1 MRGNVFLCLDN
12 TTFNK
17 LIPNELV
24 GTYGIPEYDEEG
36 IQNGVTHPTFKEL
49 GEYNRRKFG
58 HNPMVKIGKAKFYI
72 IQLEASWLNGEL
84 SSLLNLGKNKAY
96 PKNSLMTRTEAAKF
110 IQDNDVDNDSNI

>member
-17 LIPNELV
+17 LMPKELV

-96 PKNSLMTRTEAAKF
+96 PKNCLMTRSEASIF
-110 IQDNDVDNDSNI
+110 LSEHQSDEI